1 MGGTSGGTGFNAHV
15 LTRTLLPLAALA
27 AIATPVLGAVTVV
40 PPPSAAPGAVQ
51 PLVPGL
57 SYTVMNRPGPQ
68 VLHVLTMRPNAL
80 LSLGPTQLSGSLSQ
94 RATLTSGMTARLA
107 TGATA
112 GSNADYF
119 DLGTGTPSGILSVG
133 PRLWAGPEPSRSA
146 LTIANGGALAV
157 GKLTLAG
164 RYQKLDPAG
173 TTPFP
178 KRTFR
183 GVNRPLPSTSSTGV
197 VIYTP
202 DFGRPTPSTP
212 GYEAVVAIDGGVPLS
227 VNAPL
232 QGTVIAQ
239 GTGGGTAIGTGQV
252 VIYGKNA
259 SGTSIIN
266 ELTVGSRVEL
276 EAGIAGIA
284 PDAWGAVGGGPMIV
298 QGGVA
303 VPSAGEG
310 FTASQLTGRTTR
322 TAVGQTADGRI
333 LMVVSEGPQQ
343 GKRGYTT
350 AEQGTLMVSLG
361 ATDAIG
367 FDSGGSSLMALGRQQ
382 VIPWSSERAIADGL
396 IATYLGAQISI
407 PSPQR
412 VSPNADGLADS
423 SSIDAQSP
431 VAGHTLV
438 TIARRGGGGFSSV
451 LLDQTGAPASN
462 QIAIDPATLAMPEGP
477 YVVTTTLTPA
487 DGTPATTMNRNL
499 VVDGT
504 LGSLKVSAKTTGKGK
519 AKTNTVKT
527 SFTLS
532 RQAKVTMKIVN
543 SSGKTVAKGASNR
556 KMSGG
561 NRTVTW
567 SGKALPAGSYNVV
580 VTAQSSYGLS
590 GLQDSIRLR

>member
-1 MGGTSGGTGFNAHV
+1 MGGTSGRTGFNAHV

-27 AIATPVLGAVTVV
+27 AITTPALGAVTVV

-57 SYTVMNRPGPQ
+57 SYTLMNRPGPQ

-80 LSLGPTQLSGSLSQ
+80 LSLAPTQLSGSLSQ

-112 GSNADYF
+112 GINADYF

-239 GTGGGTAIGTGQV
+239 GTGGGTAIGAGQM

-259 SGTSIIN
+259 SGTAVAN

-310 FTASQLTGRTTR
+310 FSASQLTRRTTR

-343 GKRGYTT
+343 GKVGYTA
-350 AEQGTLMVSLG
+350 AEQGALMVSLG

-367 FDSGGSSLMALGRQQ
+367 FDAGGSSLMALGRQQ

-423 SSIDAQSP
+423 STIDAQSP
-431 VAGHTLV
+431 VAGHTV
-438 TIARRGGGGFSSV
+438 VAIARRGGGFSSV
-451 LLDQTGAPASN
+451 LLDQTGDPASN
-462 QIAIDPATLAMPEGP
+462 QITIDPATLAMPEGP

-504 LGSLKVSAKTTGKGK
+504 LGGLKVSAKTTGKGK

-532 RQAKVTMKIVN
+532 RQAKVTMKIIN
-543 SSGKTVAKGASNR
+543 SSGKTVATGASNR
-556 KMSGG
+556 KMAGG
-561 NRTVTW
+561 KRTVTW
-567 SGKALPAGSYNVV
+567 NGKALPAGSYNVV
-580 VTAQSSYGLS
+580 LTAQSSYGLS
-590 GLQDSIRLR
+590 GLQDSIRLK